1 MKNITF
7 WGNSR
12 GKSGTSGNMLAIST
26 MAAVLYSLKTLL
38 IQFDRESNPI
48 HKAFETGGHA
58 GVLHEEFSYYNRKG
72 LDEILDKS
80 KIKSIGKGEI
90 LDNAVNVKHTNLY
103 YMPVSKKEE
112 KEFDERFMKILLCGI
127 REFESVNFIDC
138 ANGENH
144 IQDILFHESDMIVV
158 NLYQGMEEL
167 EELLEN
173 PIIREKALFVVG
185 RYDNDSRES
194 LGNIRRKYNIARDAI
209 GVVPYNIHFHDSI
222 NEGKLVQFITKGIFS
237 KKTDVDYEFIMSLY
251 HTTNMILRKAG
262 YEGI

>member
-80 KIKSIGKGEI
+80 KIKSIGKDEI
-90 LDNAVNVKHTNLY
+90 IEGL
-103 YMPVSKKEE
+103 E
-112 KEFDERFMKILLCGI
+112 KWLHLHLTH
-127 REFESVNFIDC
+127 V
-138 ANGENH
+138 
-144 IQDILFHESDMIVV
+144 
-158 NLYQGMEEL
+158 
-167 EELLEN
+167 
-173 PIIREKALFVVG
+173 
-185 RYDNDSRES
+185 
-194 LGNIRRKYNIARDAI
+194 
-209 GVVPYNIHFHDSI
+209 
-222 NEGKLVQFITKGIFS
+222 
-237 KKTDVDYEFIMSLY
+237 
-251 HTTNMILRKAG
+251 
-262 YEGI
+262 